1 MIILSDENNNN
12 SGAFFIPNAYTLN
25 GAEAVNGSN
34 ADGGCPSECV
44 GMTNG
49 VRRCVCAGTGLG
61 VSGITGVLIDNT
73 VPTLN
78 PVGNTWASQLLTVMG
93 GANSVMIGV
102 RLDATSNG
110 ATLPAREVVIY
121 LFRCQT
127 WGIGAETITV
137 RYSAT
142 FPSFFGVF
150 NSPGSV
156 SLTNIQNCD
165 SLTRVSIPLQPI
177 SAVVPSYFLEFHNP
191 SGAVIQWVHIGEVMF
206 SDQPIPVPTPT
217 TATTLAETT
226 LNGVIIIPSHTI
238 TGMTPTKVT
247 TLTRAHTITSEGI
260 SDNLG
265 QIVSP
270 FFYH

>member
-1 MIILSDENNNN
+1 MSEGNEIIIVACILFI
-12 SGAFFIPNAYTLN
+12 GVPFIPSAYTLD
-25 GAEAVNGSN
+25 GVEVVNGSN
-34 ADGGCPSECV
+34 ANGGCPSMCV
-44 GMTNG
+44 IMSSG
-49 VRRCVCAGTGLG
+49 VRRCDCTGTAA
-61 VSGITGVLIDNT
+61 SGQLTGVLIDDR

-78 PVGNTWASQLLTVMG
+78 PVGNMWASELLTVMG
-93 GANSVMIGV
+93 GASSIMLGV

-121 LFRCQT
+121 LFHCPG
-127 WGIGAETITV
+127 WGVGAETITV
-137 RYSAT
+137 HYSST

-156 SLTNIQNCD
+156 TLTTDIQNCD

-177 SAVVPSYFLEFHNP
+177 SAVLSNYFLEFHNP

-206 SDQPIPVPTPT
+206 SDQPIPVPTTT
-217 TATTLAETT
+217 TATTLEETT
-226 LNGVIIIPSHTI
+226 VNN
-238 TGMTPTKVT
+238 PT
-247 TLTRAHTITSEGI
+247 REGK